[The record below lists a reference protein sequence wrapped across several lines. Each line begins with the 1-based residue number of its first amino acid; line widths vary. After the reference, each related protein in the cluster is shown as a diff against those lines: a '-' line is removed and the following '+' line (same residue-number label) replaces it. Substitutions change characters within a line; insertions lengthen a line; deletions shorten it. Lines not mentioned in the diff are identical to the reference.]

1 MFEVVKLP
9 EERKAVIIGKNANVK
24 KSIEA
29 LTETEITIGDEV
41 KIEGED
47 PIGIMDAKNIIT
59 AIGRGFAPEKAK
71 KLSGGE
77 NVLEIISLR
86 GERSEKK
93 RLTQKGRI
101 IGTKGRTRRLLEE
114 FTRCDISVY
123 GNTVSIIGP
132 WDSVNLARDAV
143 SQLLEGKSHAT
154 VYRFL
159 EKTGARDKPMHANG

>member
-1 MFEVVKLP
+1 MIEIVKLP

-24 KSIEA
+24 KTIEV
-29 LTETEITIGDEV
+29 LTETEITIKDDV
-41 KIEGED
+41 SIEGED

-59 AIGRGFAPEKAK
+59 AIGRGFSPDKAK

-77 NVLEIISLR
+77 NILEIISLR
-86 GERSEKK
+86 DMRSPKK
-93 RLTQKGRI
+93 RLVQKGRI
-101 IGTKGRTRRLLEE
+101 IGTKGRARKLLER

-123 GNTVSIIGP
+123 GDTVSIIGP
-132 WDSVNLARDAV
+132 WDAVNFAKDAV

-159 EKTGARDKPMHANG
+159 EKEGARSKSTEANG